1 MEERDGLYFI
11 RLEQILSPDE
21 LSCLVLMSHPHCRPE
36 ILETGKALA
45 ADINLWHNRL
55 HISPKRIRA
64 IYDLGAVEGLGI
76 KNLPEHGPR
85 CNCEAC
91 RIARASRKSVP
102 KVRHYDMA
110 ADKPFHTV
118 ATDVKVVNTTSL
130 SGFNYSMHFVDE
142 FSRYSHIYFM
152 RSKDKKESRRVLE
165 EFLSDVRR
173 LGWRVGRIR
182 SDLGSEY
189 VNNSTSKGK
198 LKFESLL
205 SEFEKY
211 VSAKTSPSRK
221 HQRMDRRSTEL
232 SNDFTARLVKWR
244 MHFCIMAGCPLF
256 FGNLHIVIR
265 TGCTTDWFT
274 QRWSSIPHMRLF
286 LPNDPVLTGYARCSA
301 TCMNGKRPT
310 RRRALTK
317 GGS

>member
-1 MEERDGLYFI
+1 
-11 RLEQILSPDE
+11 
-21 LSCLVLMSHPHCRPE
+21 MSHPHCRPK

-76 KNLPEHGPR
+76 KNLPEHGSR

-118 ATDVKVVNTTSL
+118 ATDIKVVNTASI
-130 SGFNYSMHFVDE
+130 SGYNYSMHFVDE

-152 RSKDKKESRRVLE
+152 TSKDKKESRRVLE
-165 EFLSDVRR
+165 EFLCDVRR

-189 VNNSTSKGK
+189 VNTNASTSRRNNAT
-198 LKFESLL
+198 KFEMVQ
-205 SEFEKY
+205 SEFENLL
-211 VSAKTSPSRK
+211 R
-221 HQRMDRRSTEL
+221 HQRMARRSMAL
-232 SNDFTARLVKWR
+232 SSVTTVRWVRWRMRFYVTAR
-244 MHFCIMAGCPLF
+244 CPLF
-256 FGNLHIVIR
+256 LGIR
-265 TGCTTDWFT
+265 
-274 QRWSSIPHMRLF
+274 IPSFEL
-286 LPNDPVLTGYARCSA
+286 DI
-301 TCMNGKRPT
+301 
-310 RRRALTK
+310 
-317 GGS
+317 

>member
-1 MEERDGLYFI
+1 M
-11 RLEQILSPDE
+11 
-21 LSCLVLMSHPHCRPE
+21 V
-36 ILETGKALA
+36 
-45 ADINLWHNRL
+45 
-55 HISPKRIRA
+55 
-64 IYDLGAVEGLGI
+64 
-76 KNLPEHGPR
+76 HG
-85 CNCEAC
+85 EAC

-205 SEFEKY
+205 SEFEKIY
-211 VSAKTSPSRK
+211 VREDIT
-221 HQRMDRRSTEL
+221 
-232 SNDFTARLVKWR
+232 FTQAPKDGSKINGIVERFHR
-244 MHFCIMAGCPLF
+244 TASEMANAFCIMAGCHLF
-256 FGNLHIVIR
+256 FGNLHFVIR
-265 TGCTTDWFT
+265 TGCTTD
-274 QRWSSIPHMRLF
+274 
-286 LPNDPVLTGYARCSA
+286 
-301 TCMNGKRPT
+301 
-310 RRRALTK
+310 
-317 GGS
+317 

>member
-76 KNLPEHGPR
+76 KNLPEHGSR

-102 KVRHYDMA
+102 KVHHYDMA

-130 SGFNYSMHFVDE
+130 SGLITQCTLWTN
-142 FSRYSHIYFM
+142 
-152 RSKDKKESRRVLE
+152 L
-165 EFLSDVRR
+165 
-173 LGWRVGRIR
+173 VG
-182 SDLGSEY
+182 
-189 VNNSTSKGK
+189 
-198 LKFESLL
+198 
-205 SEFEKY
+205 
-211 VSAKTSPSRK
+211 
-221 HQRMDRRSTEL
+221 
-232 SNDFTARLVKWR
+232 
-244 MHFCIMAGCPLF
+244 
-256 FGNLHIVIR
+256 IR
-265 TGCTTDWFT
+265 TFT
-274 QRWSSIPHMRLF
+274 SCVP
-286 LPNDPVLTGYARCSA
+286 
-301 TCMNGKRPT
+301 KT
-310 RRRALTK
+310 RRKVA
-317 GGS
+317 GSWRSF